1 MQPTAN
7 IPVLVEEIFRVGES
21 RNLRRVGDGIA
32 SKNLPG
38 IHVRDLIAHHVGII
52 GQREIEDEF
61 VTPPGCKELR
71 VEAVAGDYFTGESWL
86 LAKSEGQIGNHTR
99 WGTGIYFLG
108 HFVWPRL
115 RVFHESWFVPG
126 RQTVRISAFGG
137 FGSVTY

>member
-1 MQPTAN
+1 M
-7 IPVLVEEIFRVGES
+7 RVAGLS
-21 RNLRRVGDGIA
+21 RPDGKAAEDDETGDDWYNLYNRTLYFFV
-32 SKNLPG
+32 
-38 IHVRDLIAHHVGII
+38 
-52 GQREIEDEF
+52 QREIEDEF

-137 FGSVTY
+137 FGSVTYWVNGTSG